1 MRPLVIV
8 VAALCLLAAA
18 APANGAPDTRVSIF
32 YYPWYGTPEL
42 DGGYQHWQQRGA
54 KPPYGLASAFFPSR
68 GLYSSANPAVLNA
81 QMREIAR
88 AGIDQVATSWWGWG
102 SVEDLR
108 LPAIATAAR
117 RYGLDM
123 AVHLEPYAG
132 RTPETTLDDIRHLQE
147 LGASDFFL
155 YGPQDAP
162 AAEWRAAFAQL
173 AGARVFAQTNLP
185 GFAAAGGFAGIYTYD
200 IVVHSGDRFPR
211 VCQQARKLQLLCAPS
226 VGPGYNARR
235 AVGDQRVKPR
245 RGGKTYDLM
254 WQAALSAGADVVTIT
269 SYNEW
274 HEGTQIEP
282 ARSWRGPN
290 GRRYAGYDG
299 AWGKHGRPAER
310 AYLDRTRYWSRMF
323 AIELV
328 RRERLRDGAG
338 S

>member
-1 MRPLVIV
+1 MRPLLTAL
-8 VAALCLLAAA
+8 AALCLLAAA
-18 APANGAPDTRVSIF
+18 APAGAAPDTRVSIF

-68 GLYSSANPAVLNA
+68 GLYSSANPAVLNG
-81 QMREIAR
+81 QMREISR
-88 AGIDQVATSWWGWG
+88 AGIDQVAASWWGWG

-117 RYGLDM
+117 AHGLDI

-132 RTPETTLDDIRHLQE
+132 RTPESTVLDIRHLQE
-147 LGASDFFL
+147 LGATDFFL
-155 YGPQDAP
+155 YGPQDAT
-162 AAEWRAAFAQL
+162 AAAWREALSQL
-173 AGARVFAQTNLP
+173 PGVRVLAQTTLP

-211 VCQQARKLQLLCAPS
+211 VCSAARRLGLLCAPS

-245 RGGKTYDLM
+245 RQGKTYDLM
-254 WQAALSAGADVVTIT
+254 WKAALGAGADVVTIT

-290 GRRYAGYDG
+290 GRRYGGYDG
-299 AWGKHGRPAER
+299 AWGKQGRAAER
-310 AYLDRTRYWSRMF
+310 AYLVRTRYWSKVF
-323 AIELV
+323 AVELV

-338 S
+338 T